1 MLWSEC
7 SSRKLHIR
15 DKKLIDLYYKH
26 RKHDSPV
33 KVPQIYKLEQQMC
46 QWEQQAGNVNAAW
59 ENCETEDKQQA
70 SLDDRSVWNEKP
82 ASTRLPLHGRQH
94 QKMLHHTAS
103 RSTAWW
109 TQSLTL
115 LPQET
120 IPEGH
125 GWGILA
131 RVTEG
136 GVRVQLLAQ
145 NPCSNQQDSASRGC
159 HASPLRSTHR
169 TNEKQSPGKGSRFSR
184 SKAAWKGNE
193 SRKKRIKGP
202 ACMRGPNF
210 WSCWAA
216 LESFIA
222 EAKESSA

>member
-1 MLWSEC
+1 MWQ
-7 SSRKLHIR
+7 
-15 DKKLIDLYYKH
+15 
-26 RKHDSPV
+26 P
-33 KVPQIYKLEQQMC
+33 
-46 QWEQQAGNVNAAW
+46 EQQAGNVNAAW
-59 ENCETEDKQQA
+59 GNCETEDKQQA
-70 SLDDRSVWNEKP
+70 FLDDRSMWNEKP
-82 ASTRLPLHGRQH
+82 ASIRLPLHGCQH

-159 HASPLRSTHR
+159 HASPLCGTRW

-184 SKAAWKGNE
+184 SKAAWKGKE
-193 SRKKRIKGP
+193 SMKKRIKARSSMHG
-202 ACMRGPNF
+202 R
-210 WSCWAA
+210 
-216 LESFIA
+216 
-222 EAKESSA
+222 AKLDGRVEQHLSPLLQNERELCLKVM